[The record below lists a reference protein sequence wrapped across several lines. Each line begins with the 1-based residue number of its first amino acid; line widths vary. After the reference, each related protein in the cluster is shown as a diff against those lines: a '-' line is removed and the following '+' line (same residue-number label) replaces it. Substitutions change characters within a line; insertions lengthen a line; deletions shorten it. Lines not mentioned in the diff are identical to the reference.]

1 MPRCIVKNC
10 PHWTGRKGS
19 EGVILHGFPNDT
31 QKIKTWL
38 LHIKQDFGNI
48 DEFAQKVLEGK
59 KNDLYRICSLHFTS
73 DCYEKRKTKTFLK
86 NGAVPTVFQ
95 DIDTSVDPV
104 ICPPSKRQRTEDFV
118 VEASAPSRI
127 QLPIMR
133 DSQTQTDTWIQTVT
147 GTSKDVACMTNPK
160 LISKSSGTQIELKYI
175 TSNCSIQCELLLP
188 IPETTIQE
196 KACVVQMDHFYP
208 KSFSTPL
215 KIGQESVSDQEFQK
229 EYSINTD
236 DLSQNRSEPMSFS
249 CLDSTIES
257 TEQGKDDDFEPLTEF
272 ENTETTFEEEEEKNE
287 KDLIKERKFLVF
299 ESCLDDL
306 LFKVRCGFSIECTSP
321 IEKLN
326 KKTIG
331 SSLSVT
337 ATCISGHE
345 FQLWQSQ
352 PRIRNVPAGN
362 LLLSCAILCSGAS
375 FQKVDDMLNILGLLH
390 ISKTTYYRFQREYL
404 FQAIDRQWQL
414 EQESLRTQLSEKALC
429 VAGDGQYDS
438 PGHCA
443 KYCIYSMMDMVS
455 EKILHFQI
463 LQIFKKK
470 RSGELEKEAF
480 CKCLKKIQE
489 DGFDVQIVATDR
501 HSGIKKAVQDDFKT
515 LIHQFD
521 TWHFTKSLR
530 KKLVAASKRRLCKP
544 LSEWI
549 QPLVN
554 HFWWSAQ
561 TCGGDVD
568 VLKEKWNSALNHIQG
583 IHEWEDGLG
592 GCAHDTLTEEE
603 ENETQWIKNRIQLM
617 KACLPY
623 STILDLTK
631 I

>member
-1 MPRCIVKNC
+1 MPCCIVKNY

-48 DEFAQKVLEGK
+48 DEFAQKH
-59 KNDLYRICSLHFTS
+59 S
-73 DCYEKRKTKTFLK
+73 
-86 NGAVPTVFQ
+86 
-95 DIDTSVDPV
+95 
-104 ICPPSKRQRTEDFV
+104 
-118 VEASAPSRI
+118 
-127 QLPIMR
+127 
-133 DSQTQTDTWIQTVT
+133 
-147 GTSKDVACMTNPK
+147 
-160 LISKSSGTQIELKYI
+160 
-175 TSNCSIQCELLLP
+175 LLLP

-257 TEQGKDDDFEPLTEF
+257 TEQCKDDDFEPLTEF

-337 ATCISGHE
+337 ATCISSHE
-345 FQLWQSQ
+345 FQL
-352 PRIRNVPAGN
+352 
-362 LLLSCAILCSGAS
+362 GAS

-404 FQAIDRQWQL
+404 FQAINRQWQL

-443 KYCIYSMMDMVS
+443 KYCICLMMDM
-455 EKILHFQI
+455 
-463 LQIFKKK
+463 
-470 RSGELEKEAF
+470 AF

-515 LIHQFD
+515 LIHQYD

-530 KKLVAASKRRLCKP
+530 KK
-544 LSEWI
+544 
-549 QPLVN
+549 
-554 HFWWSAQ
+554 
-561 TCGGDVD
+561 TCDVD

-603 ENETQWIKNRIQLM
+603 ENETQWIKKSDPAYESLLTIFNDPRFDKDIEHLQCFCHTGAIEVFHSKTTSFRPKRLHFKMDAMEARTKLAALSHNRNVNRKQ
-617 KACLPY
+617 A
-623 STILDLTK
+623 TIKDRRRSALDLGQKGFSYVCPKWKKT
-631 I
+631 